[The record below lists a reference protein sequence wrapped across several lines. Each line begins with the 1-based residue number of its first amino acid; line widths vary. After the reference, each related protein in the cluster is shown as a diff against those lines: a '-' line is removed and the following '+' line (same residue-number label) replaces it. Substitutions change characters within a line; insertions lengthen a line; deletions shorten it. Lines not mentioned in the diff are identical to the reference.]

1 MVSPLRSE
9 LLYPNF
15 TEGKAGLERL
25 IGPQLSSKRGA
36 KQELNLGLSDFRVC
50 DLNGKIAKAPL
61 GDNIQPL
68 TCVVRKRDSV
78 RAASL
83 EEQGVPSAQWP
94 SPKKAEQQGAEALR
108 HSSISMFLA
117 LHAGSGLRRGEL

>member
-1 MVSPLRSE
+1 M
-9 LLYPNF
+9 
-15 TEGKAGLERL
+15 ERL

-83 EEQGVPSAQWP
+83 EEQGVPRAQWP